1 MVRKMKISSE
11 ILEVLR
17 RLGLSKYESNAYVAL
32 VGLSAGTATE
42 VASISGIPETSAYRA
57 LNSLVQ
63 KGFAEV
69 SLGRPITY
77 RAVKP
82 ELIKDKIIKQVE
94 DAFLALEDMYG
105 AIEREITPEII
116 YTIRGKDKVYTKVKE
131 LIENASTQILM
142 SAPFEFVKSI
152 QSILKKVRKNVTLK
166 IITDNYPESIFSRN
180 VEIRL
185 DSPLFAVDLAIDSSF
200 SLIALP
206 DLSVSGLSDNPL
218 VAQHFEQFLAL
229 RWTHARKVKEEKDN
243 NKH

>member
-1 MVRKMKISSE
+1 MKISSE
-11 ILEVLR
+11 ILDVLR

-42 VASISGIPETSAYRA
+42 VANVSDIPETSAYRA

-82 ELIKDKIIKQVE
+82 ELIKERIIKQLE

-105 AIEREITPEII
+105 TIEREVTPEII
-116 YTIRGKDKVYTKVKE
+116 YTIRGKDKIYAKVKE
-131 LIENASTQILM
+131 LIENANTQILM
-142 SAPFEFVKSI
+142 SAPWEFIKSI
-152 QSILKKVRKNVTLK
+152 QAILKNVSKSVILK
-166 IITDNYPESIFSRN
+166 IITDSYPENIFSGN

-185 DSPLFAVDLAIDSSF
+185 DFPLFAVDLAIDSSF
-200 SLIALP
+200 SIIALP

-218 VAQHFEQFLAL
+218 VAQHFEQFLDL
-229 RWTHARKVKEEKDN
+229 RWTHARKIEDIK
-243 NKH
+243 